1 MGYFLIS
8 YDLGAAI
15 EDYGPFI
22 EEIQKIGNAWQCME
36 SLWVVKSNETSGLLK
51 EQLTQHL
58 NEDDKL
64 LVVGIKRHGAS
75 YNLSK
80 ECSDLLSKKI

>member
-15 EDYGPFI
+15 KDYRPLI
-22 EEIQKIGNAWQCME
+22 EEIQRIGNARQCLD
-36 SLWVVKSNETSGLLK
+36 SLWVVQSNETSGLLK
-51 EQLTQHL
+51 ERLAKHL
-58 NEDDKL
+58 NGDDKL

-75 YNLSK
+75 YNLNK
-80 ECSDLLSKKI
+80 DCSDLLSKKI

>member
-8 YDLGAAI
+8 YDLGATI
-15 EDYGPFI
+15 KDQRPLI
-22 EEIQKIGNAWQCME
+22 EEIQRIGNARQCLD

-51 EQLTQHL
+51 ERLAKHL
-58 NEDDKL
+58 NGDDKL

-75 YNLSK
+75 YNLNK
-80 ECSDLLSKKI
+80 DCSDLLSKKI